1 MSKHP
6 LRDYQQEIIDKVR
19 ASIAAGNKRIILQ
32 LPTGGGKTRIAS
44 EIIDLTTK
52 KSKRALFTC
61 HRQTL
66 VFQAFEAIG
75 RPSATSV
82 SMGASGAFDKDLP
95 IQIGML
101 QTLKSRIGKF
111 GKSYLGDID
120 IIILDEVQY
129 AASSSMQHDLYNTY
143 PDTITIGLSATPC
156 TSDGYRLPNWD
167 DVISIVQTVDLVEMG
182 FLMNP
187 ICFAPSKPD
196 LSQVSVRQGDYAV
209 DELAD
214 IMDKADL
221 VTNVVETYEKFAP
234 GKKALVFAVNIRH
247 AEHIAESFQK
257 AGHLV
262 GVLHSKQAKA
272 MRTMMIE
279 EFAND
284 GVRVLVSVDALSV
297 GFDEPSAEVAI
308 LARPTKSVP
317 YYLQQVGRVLR
328 LHPSKENAMILDLAG
343 AISNCGHPLKKRD
356 FTKPKPSGKNKP
368 AKPTEIRE
376 CDNCGVILDED
387 NKTRTVHEDEESVTV
402 NIKCRSCGYDLN
414 EIVQIK
420 GAVDNLEE
428 VKLKEVMK
436 PINFSKMAHSK
447 YDLYQEL
454 RKIAKKANFKSGWAW
469 INSIAIEKH
478 NLKQEASQI
487 FMRVES
493 LGLSPAVAINEL
505 RDLVSARGGVW
516 S

>member
-19 ASIAAGNKRIILQ
+19 SSIVAGNRRIILQ

-44 EIIDLTTK
+44 EMIDLSTK
-52 KSKRALFTC
+52 KNKRALFTC

-66 VFQAFEAIG
+66 VLQAFEAIA

-82 SMGASGAFDKDLP
+82 SMGASGAFDPDLP

-101 QTLKSRIGKF
+101 QTLKSRLTKF
-111 GKSYLGDID
+111 GIVYLGELH
-120 IIILDEVQY
+120 IIILDEVQWG
-129 AASSSMQHDLYNTY
+129 AAMQQIIYNMY
-143 PDTITIGLSATPC
+143 PDVITIGLSATPC

-167 DVISIVQTVDLVEMG
+167 DVVSVVQTVDLVEMG

-196 LSQVSVRQGDYAV
+196 LSKIAMRQGDYAI

-214 IMDKADL
+214 IMDSADL
-221 VTNVVETYEKFAP
+221 VTNVVETYEKFAL

-257 AGHLV
+257 SGHAV

-284 GVRVLVSVDALSV
+284 DIRVLVSVDALSV

-328 LHPSKENAMILDLAG
+328 LHHSKENAMI
-343 AISNCGHPLKKRD
+343 P
-356 FTKPKPSGKNKP
+356 
-368 AKPTEIRE
+368 
-376 CDNCGVILDED
+376 
-387 NKTRTVHEDEESVTV
+387 
-402 NIKCRSCGYDLN
+402 Y
-414 EIVQIK
+414 
-420 GAVDNLEE
+420 
-428 VKLKEVMK
+428 
-436 PINFSKMAHSK
+436 
-447 YDLYQEL
+447 
-454 RKIAKKANFKSGWAW
+454 
-469 INSIAIEKH
+469 
-478 NLKQEASQI
+478 
-487 FMRVES
+487 
-493 LGLSPAVAINEL
+493 
-505 RDLVSARGGVW
+505 
-516 S
+516 